1 MHQLSEQAALDARKR
16 PVRVLSLLDSLARA
30 AISPVTV
37 RVLHELAYLTNVLAP
52 VFDLPPFSASLLRRR
67 GGPYYPELQETVD
80 LLVGRRMVDVAD
92 IRYVYDT
99 DEGRYRLD
107 ANYRLNDDL
116 AADAVLEYRRVY
128 AHTSEPLFI
137 DELAAAYSL
146 LADDQLGGVARYD
159 ARYGDENVDTN
170 DVIDFGQWSEASKTN
185 FSRNSALSFRPGERL
200 NPAERL
206 YMYMA
211 HVQRRA
217 AGGR

>member
-92 IRYVYDT
+92 IRYVYAPAGWRSPPGPRPRNRPRHA
-99 DEGRYRLD
+99 GRSGR
-107 ANYRLNDDL
+107 
-116 AADAVLEYRRVY
+116 
-128 AHTSEPLFI
+128 PP
-137 DELAAAYSL
+137 
-146 LADDQLGGVARYD
+146 
-159 ARYGDENVDTN
+159 
-170 DVIDFGQWSEASKTN
+170 
-185 FSRNSALSFRPGERL
+185 RPGW
-200 NPAERL
+200 
-206 YMYMA
+206 
-211 HVQRRA
+211 RA
-217 AGGR
+217 S